1 MRETYEIGF
10 CSGWPSFVIAS
21 TKLIAEAF
29 WNGSGREM
37 EDGSINGLALE
48 GVAELLTNADVLFIS
63 IDSATVTIQRDM
75 VRSYMGYDHWSSK
88 VHTRD
93 IANSHIDLAN
103 EGQVTT
109 SPGG

>member
-1 MRETYEIGF
+1 
-10 CSGWPSFVIAS
+10 
-21 TKLIAEAF
+21 
-29 WNGSGREM
+29 
-37 EDGSINGLALE
+37 
-48 GVAELLTNADVLFIS
+48 
-63 IDSATVTIQRDM
+63 M